1 MSCLSSALHR
11 GFPTSWL
18 VRWPTRICGTGSSG
32 IKAAG
37 ELKVIKGA
45 EPKEEIGGI
54 VDIYMRKMGNPAVM
68 FDEVPGYPK
77 GHRVIANILTS
88 MPRINIA
95 LGLPPETTEIELT
108 QWWRN
113 YFKNAPSHPTKAV
126 NGGPLL
132 DNVLSGEDVNIE
144 KIPTPVWH
152 ELDGGP
158 FIGTACLVV
167 MKDPDSGWVNYGT
180 YRVQSH
186 EPNVAIVMMSPGKHG
201 LIIMRKYHERGQPCP
216 VAVIAGMHPAMV
228 MLGGIEIPYGKNELE
243 AAGGILG
250 EPVEVIN
257 MPKTGLPVPA
267 NSEIAFEGFIHPDDK
282 IKEGPLGE
290 WTGYYAS
297 GSDLEPA
304 IRIETL
310 MYRNDPIL
318 MGAIPAVPPN
328 DNTFYFGAYR
338 CGAVWNQLEAAGI
351 PDVKG
356 VWAHEAGG
364 SRFMLVISIK
374 TLYGGHSKQAAMVAA
389 HCHAGAYCNRWTIV
403 VDDDID
409 PTNFRRRDLGDVHAL
424 RSARPGRHHPRR
436 LELGA
441 RPDVLRHRGRPA
453 QFAGGHRRL
462 HPVPAQEDVPED
474 RALEQGARRPHAREV
489 GEGPAEGILSTGSA
503 DRVGWPFQQQ
513 GF

>member
-1 MSCLSSALHR
+1 MANRDLR
-11 GFPTSWL
+11 DWIEG
-18 VRWPTRICGTGSSG
+18 VR
-32 IKAAG
+32 AAG
-37 ELKVIKGA
+37 ELKVITGA

-54 VDIYMRKMGNPAVM
+54 VDIYMRRMGNPAVL
-68 FDEVPGYPK
+68 FDEVPGFPK

-88 MPRINIA
+88 IPRVNLA
-95 LGLPPETTEIELT
+95 LGLPPETAEMEQI

-113 YFKNAPSHPTKAV
+113 YFKNAPSEPTKAV

-132 DNVLSGEDVNIE
+132 DNVFAGADVDIE

-152 ELDGGP
+152 EHDGGP
-158 FIGTACLVV
+158 YIGTGCLVA
-167 MKDPDSGWVNYGT
+167 MKDPDSGWINYGC

-186 EPNVAIVMMSPGKHG
+186 ERNVASVMMSPGKHG
-201 LIIMRKYHERGQPCP
+201 LIIMRKYHERGEPCP
-216 VAVIAGMHPAMV
+216 VAVVAGMHPVLV

-250 EPVEVIN
+250 EPIEVIN

-267 NSEIAFEGFIHPDDK
+267 NAEIAFEGLIHPDDR

-304 IRIETL
+304 IRIDTL
-310 MYRNDPIL
+310 MYRDDPIL
-318 MGAIPAVPPN
+318 VGAIPAVPPN
-328 DNTFYFGAYR
+328 DNTFYFGSYR

-351 PDVKG
+351 PGVQG
-356 VWAHEAGG
+356 VWTHEAGG

-374 TLYGGHSKQAAMVAA
+374 TLYGGHSKQAAMVAS
-389 HCHAGAYCNRWTIV
+389 HCHAGAYNNRWTIV

-409 PTNFRRRDLGDVHAL
+409 PTNFSDVVWAMCTRCDPRDQVDIIHGGWSSALDPMCYDTETDRRNSRVIIDACIPFRRKKTFPVIARSSKALDDRIREKWAKDL
-424 RSARPGRHHPRR
+424 PK
-436 LELGA
+436 
-441 RPDVLRHRGRPA
+441 
-453 QFAGGHRRL
+453 
-462 HPVPAQEDVPED
+462 
-474 RALEQGARRPHAREV
+474 
-489 GEGPAEGILSTGSA
+489 
-503 DRVGWPFQQQ
+503 